1 MRYET
6 YYFLLRTNAGTRYLE
21 FPAVSYE
28 AALADLHEAFVGVD
42 IITSG
47 CRS

>member
-1 MRYET
+1 MYAT
-6 YYFLLRTNAGTRYLE
+6 YYFLLRTKAGTRYLE
-21 FPAVSYE
+21 FLAISYA

-47 CRS
+47 LR